1 MSIKTNFLYSCILA
15 VSTYVFPLLVYPYVS
30 RTLGLTN
37 IGIVNFIDNIINYFV
52 MVSMMGISTVG
63 VREIAANKNDIN
75 KVSNVFVSLFS
86 LTMVTTLISIIG
98 LLIAMY
104 TIKNLFPYRDL
115 LYVGMI
121 KLFFNMFLVEW
132 LFKGLEDFKY
142 ITNRSLFVKCL
153 YIALIFLFVKDP
165 SDYKLYFT
173 FSVSMVAVNALIN
186 FFYSRNILRFSFSN
200 ISIKP
205 YLHPFLLMGVYFLFA
220 NIYTSFNAVW
230 LGLATNT
237 DEVGY
242 FTTATKLHVIIM
254 SILASFTSVLFPR
267 VSCLLSEGNKKEYW
281 QKISMSFDAIF
292 LFSFPIVVLLL
303 VAGPDI
309 LHIIVGDGFE
319 GAYTPL
325 RLISP
330 LVLVIGIEQIL
341 VIQILLAMHS
351 DRIVLIGSIIGALVS
366 AILNILFVNS
376 MGAIGSSL
384 AWLGAECS
392 ILLMSLFY
400 CNKYYE
406 YKFPYLKLLV
416 YIICYGVICFVL
428 YLLYT
433 NLACHVIVKIAITTL
448 AMAVCVFVSEVYIT
462 KNPVALLCLSKRL
475 NSKH

>member
-1 MSIKTNFLYSCILA
+1 MSIKKNFLYSCILA

-30 RTLGLTN
+30 STLGLTN

-52 MVSMMGISTVG
+52 LVSMMGITTVG
-63 VREIAANKNDIN
+63 VREIAANKNDIH

-104 TIKNLFPYRDL
+104 TVKDLFPYRDL

-153 YIALIFLFVKDP
+153 YIALIFLFVRSA

-186 FFYSRNILRFSFSN
+186 FFYCRNILKISFTN

-205 YLHPFLLMGVYFLFA
+205 YLPPFLLMGVYFLFT

-267 VSCLLSEGNKKEYW
+267 VSCLLSEGNKEEYW
-281 QKISMSFDAIF
+281 QKISMSLDAIF

-330 LVLVIGIEQIL
+330 LVLIIGIEQIL
-341 VIQILLAMHS
+341 VIQILLAMHA
-351 DRIVLIGSIIGALVS
+351 DRIVLIGSVIGALVS
-366 AILNILFVNS
+366 ALLNFLFVDTW
-376 MGAIGSSL
+376 GAMGSSF

-392 ILLMSLFY
+392 IMLMSLFY
-400 CNKYYE
+400 CKKYYKYE
-406 YKFPYLKLLV
+406 FPYLKFLV
-416 YIICYGVICFVL
+416 YMICYGIMCFML
-428 YLLYT
+428 YMLYT
-433 NLACHVIVKIAITTL
+433 NLECHVIVKIAITML
-448 AMAVCVFVSEVYIT
+448 VMAFCVFVSEVYIL

-475 NSKH
+475 K